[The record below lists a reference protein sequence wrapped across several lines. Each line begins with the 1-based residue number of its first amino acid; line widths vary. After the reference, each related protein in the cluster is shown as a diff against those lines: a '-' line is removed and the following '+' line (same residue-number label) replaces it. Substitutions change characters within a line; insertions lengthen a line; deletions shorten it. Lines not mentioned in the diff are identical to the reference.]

1 MTTQLVLCR
10 RAAIM
15 ANPRKFSE
23 KIALHNQKQAEETA
37 AFEQIMKEV
46 SGATRATAGA
56 QYQKMQMAQALGAY
70 RGGSLPNVNQI
81 GTGAIDLQG
90 ALHSLEDIKRGAQ
103 PGFVDR
109 RPGFDR
115 RMLAAQHRNRLA
127 PFEKRQMDSPRYGG
141 VHYLSPP
148 DTNWRS
154 HLHPVLPGSAML
166 RTNSD
171 SALHTSAM
179 NPAPQD
185 PFHPQNQGSPQQ
197 VRRFGNVLDPQL
209 GQKPWDPKK
218 HQQVGTGRPKS
229 CEVPG
234 ISIYPSAE
242 QETNHP
248 HIPISNNTGSL
259 PDLTNLQFP
268 SPLATPLDVEDQ
280 TSFNHS
286 SGNTLS
292 TNTMQHL
299 GINAAQQTQ
308 TSPQAQRRRHTH
320 HSAPSPLT
328 LSPHQQRRAQS
339 QVIPPHNEYDRPD
352 VAHQGFL
359 DTQVDGSI
367 LNYPLDFE
375 TLTVDTAG
383 NLTVDPQ
390 AQLRQFQ
397 LFQQQQSA
405 QQPPGPP
412 PQRHSPSPQHTPS
425 PHQSP
430 QHMPQHHQQQF
441 NMDVVMQ
448 QYRSQPSG
456 VASGPPTPTSQ
467 SPSSPLSNQTYSL
480 SQSPQGAESPIS
492 SMPNTI
498 FSESYYLQQQQQT
511 NALQHQFEQF
521 SMVQDNPS
529 SSPLTTSSMSPITS
543 NPYMGQTMSD
553 MQYAQAQIHGLTGS
567 QEFLQPNNNNKVPPY
582 PHSSQG
588 NQGIPDII
596 LTGAGESPPRQDF
609 AKDLGSAMASMASG
623 FDSDTLFA
631 ADDPLKVGID
641 PLDLESLQMLTEP
654 SDMVADP
661 ATEDSFRMDR
671 L

>member
-46 SGATRATAGA
+46 SGATRASAGA

-115 RMLAAQHRNRLA
+115 SRMLAAQHRNRLA

-148 DTNWRS
+148 DTNWR
-154 HLHPVLPGSAML
+154 

-185 PFHPQNQGSPQQ
+185 PFHPPNQGSPQQ

-280 TSFNHS
+280 
-286 SGNTLS
+286 
-292 TNTMQHL
+292 
-299 GINAAQQTQ
+299 
-308 TSPQAQRRRHTH
+308 
-320 HSAPSPLT
+320 
-328 LSPHQQRRAQS
+328 
-339 QVIPPHNEYDRPD
+339 HNEYDRPD

-397 LFQQQQSA
+397 LFQQQSA

-529 SSPLTTSSMSPITS
+529 TSPLTTSSMSPITS

-582 PHSSQG
+582 PHTSQG

>member
-46 SGATRATAGA
+46 SGATRASAGA

-115 RMLAAQHRNRLA
+115 SRMLAAQHRNRLA

-185 PFHPQNQGSPQQ
+185 PFHPPNQGSPQQ

-280 TSFNHS
+280 
-286 SGNTLS
+286 
-292 TNTMQHL
+292 
-299 GINAAQQTQ
+299 
-308 TSPQAQRRRHTH
+308 
-320 HSAPSPLT
+320 
-328 LSPHQQRRAQS
+328 
-339 QVIPPHNEYDRPD
+339 HNEYDRPD

-397 LFQQQQSA
+397 LFQQQSA

-529 SSPLTTSSMSPITS
+529 TSPLTTSSMSPITS

-582 PHSSQG
+582 PHTSQG

>member
-280 TSFNHS
+280 
-286 SGNTLS
+286 
-292 TNTMQHL
+292 
-299 GINAAQQTQ
+299 
-308 TSPQAQRRRHTH
+308 
-320 HSAPSPLT
+320 
-328 LSPHQQRRAQS
+328 
-339 QVIPPHNEYDRPD
+339 HNEYDRPD

-596 LTGAGESPPRQDF
+596 LTEYLPATCAELSGAGESPPRQDF

>member
-46 SGATRATAGA
+46 SGATRASAGA

-115 RMLAAQHRNRLA
+115 SRMLAAQHRNRLA

-185 PFHPQNQGSPQQ
+185 PFHPPNQGSPQQ

-280 TSFNHS
+280 
-286 SGNTLS
+286 
-292 TNTMQHL
+292 
-299 GINAAQQTQ
+299 
-308 TSPQAQRRRHTH
+308 
-320 HSAPSPLT
+320 
-328 LSPHQQRRAQS
+328 
-339 QVIPPHNEYDRPD
+339 HNEYDRPD

-397 LFQQQQSA
+397 LFQQQSA

-529 SSPLTTSSMSPITS
+529 TSPLTTSSMSPITS

-582 PHSSQG
+582 PHTSQG

-596 LTGAGESPPRQDF
+596 LTEYLPATCADLAGAGESPPRQDF